1 MSTHVMYDVISR
13 GKRIENQEKEKK
25 LTEMFNYQ
33 NY

>member
-1 MSTHVMYDVISR
+1 MYDVISR

-25 LTEMFNYQ
+25 LTEMLNYQ